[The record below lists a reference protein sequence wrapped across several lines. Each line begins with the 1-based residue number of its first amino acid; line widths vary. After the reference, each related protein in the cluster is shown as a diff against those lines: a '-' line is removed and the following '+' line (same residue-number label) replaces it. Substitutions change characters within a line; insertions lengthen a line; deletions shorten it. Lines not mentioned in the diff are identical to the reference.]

1 MKLLYPLLFSVVFL
15 AACQGTPD
23 TNNDL
28 TALKEQQK
36 QINDRIKELEK
47 TSGGA
52 ADARAVKETAVEAM
66 PLKAETFTHV
76 LEVQGKADATDNVA
90 VSPQQ
95 PGIVSQVLV
104 AEGQNVKKGQ
114 LLATLNSDVF
124 NQSVAELQTQID
136 LANILYQKQKSLWDQ
151 KIGTEVQYLQAK
163 ANKDALER
171 KTATLRQQAELY
183 NIYAPISGTLEEVN
197 VKVGEGA
204 GVGSPIPPFR
214 IISLGN
220 LKVQA
225 DVAETY
231 VNKIK
236 KGDNVSLFFPD
247 LNKSLN
253 AKITNIST
261 LINNIGRTFSI
272 EMRIPATAG
281 VKPNMIAMI
290 KINDYSVAN
299 AIVIPLN
306 TVQNSEEG
314 QYVFVADE
322 QAGKKVVR
330 KQIIETGLTNGD
342 RIEVKKG
349 LRSGDMLITTGYQDI
364 APGQVVTF

>member
-1 MKLLYPLLFSVVFL
+1 MLFSVVFL

-23 TNNDL
+23 KNNDL
-28 TALKEQQK
+28 EALRTQQQ

-47 TSGGA
+47 TNGSA
-52 ADARAVKETAVEAM
+52 ATAKAVKETAVEVM
-66 PLKAETFTHV
+66 PLKSESFTHI

-104 AEGQNVKKGQ
+104 TEGQNVKKGQ
-114 LLATLNSDVF
+114 LLATLDDTVF
-124 NQSVAELQTQID
+124 KQSVDELQTQTA
-136 LANILYQKQKSLWDQ
+136 LTNTLYQKQKTLWDQ

-163 ANKDALER
+163 ANKEALER
-171 KTATLRQQAELY
+171 KIATLNKQADLY
-183 NIYAPISGTLEEVN
+183 NIYAPISGILEEVN

-204 GVGSPIPPFR
+204 GVGSPFPPFR

-220 LKVQA
+220 LKVEA
-225 DVAETY
+225 DIAETY
-231 VNKIK
+231 VNKVK

-247 LNKSLN
+247 LNKSLS

-272 EMRIPATAG
+272 EMRIPATTG
-281 VKPNMIAMI
+281 VKPNMIAMV
-290 KINDYSVAN
+290 KINDYSAAN

-330 KQIIETGLTNGD
+330 KQIIEIGLTNGD

-349 LRSGDMLITTGYQDI
+349 LRPGDMLITTGYQDI
-364 APGQVVTF
+364 TPGQIVAF

>member
-52 ADARAVKETAVEAM
+52 TDARVVKETAVEAM

-104 AEGQNVKKGQ
+104 VKGQNVKKGQ

-151 KIGTEVQYLQAK
+151 KVGTEVQYLQAK
-163 ANKDALER
+163 ANKEALER
-171 KTATLRQQAELY
+171 KTATLRQQADLY

-281 VKPNMIAMI
+281 VKPNMIAMV
-290 KINDYSVAN
+290 KINDYSAAN

-330 KQIIETGLTNGD
+330 KQLIETGLTNGD

-349 LRSGDMLITTGYQDI
+349 LHSGDMLITTGYQDI